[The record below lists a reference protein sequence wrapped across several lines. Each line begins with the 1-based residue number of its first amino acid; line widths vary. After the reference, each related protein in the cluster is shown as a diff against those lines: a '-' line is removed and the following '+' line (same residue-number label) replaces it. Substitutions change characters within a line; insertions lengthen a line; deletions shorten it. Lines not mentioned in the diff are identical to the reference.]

1 MDLLHGIAGN
11 MSQVTNVYLDDVYIG
26 PGRRPTLTLE
36 SLFTTVLRILIGSM
50 SHGMGAVHM

>member
-26 PGRRPTLTLE
+26 PGRRPTLTLRVTFHNCLE
-36 SLFTTVLRILIGSM
+36 DS
-50 SHGMGAVHM
+50 